1 MGFLTAKRIGQP
13 FMKKDDGFPLHIK
26 NIIYP
31 FGATLRSKQ
40 YLSAPAVTLVTFE
53 TTFVISSTE
62 KIYINKERNF
72 ERHISVANAK

>member
-1 MGFLTAKRIGQP
+1 MRGFVFSEDVRWGGSTQ
-13 FMKKDDGFPLHIK
+13 
-26 NIIYP
+26 
-31 FGATLRSKQ
+31 
-40 YLSAPAVTLVTFE
+40 TLVTFE

>member
-1 MGFLTAKRIGQP
+1 MMVSLYTY
-13 FMKKDDGFPLHIK
+13 
-26 NIIYP
+26 IIYP